1 MGAVYLHVI
10 LYLLML
16 SRNIMRDTELR
27 QERDRSV
34 YETYLRGLR
43 EQHFTNMHE
52 VADWVRSQPAPK
64 FYLSSKSL
72 VNYLGAIKAGKKL
85 RLHQS
90 TKDKVDH
97 LKKMYDEFLSNNPGC
112 RLSRERICEILVD
125 EPAPRYYLGHNYTL
139 MILQKERA
147 KALEEIRRRYTI

>member
-1 MGAVYLHVI
+1 MK
-10 LYLLML
+10 
-16 SRNIMRDTELR
+16 DTELR

-43 EQHFTNMHE
+43 EQNFASMHE

-64 FYLSSKSL
+64 FFLSPKSL
-72 VNYLGAIKAGKKL
+72 VNYLGAIKNGKEL

-90 TKDKVDH
+90 TRDKVDK
-97 LKKMYDEFLSNNPGC
+97 LKEMYDAFLADNPGC
-112 RLSRERICEILVD
+112 KLSRERICEILVD

-139 MILQKERA
+139 MILQKERIR
-147 KALEEIRRRYTI
+147 ALEEMRRRYKI